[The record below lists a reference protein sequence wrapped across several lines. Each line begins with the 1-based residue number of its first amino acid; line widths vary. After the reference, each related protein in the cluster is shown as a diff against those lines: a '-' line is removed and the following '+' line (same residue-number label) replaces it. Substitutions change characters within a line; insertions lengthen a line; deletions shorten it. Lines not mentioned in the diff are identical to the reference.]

1 MFIYMCIWNP
11 KYYSISID
19 KSVRANPC
27 KVLQIVDLHRFE
39 GARFSIFEVIALGTF
54 HWLALTND
62 MAQQR
67 ILEVFLLLRREAES
81 C

>member
-1 MFIYMCIWNP
+1 MCIFSI
-11 KYYSISID
+11 KTITISID
-19 KSVRANPC
+19 KSIRANLC

-39 GARFSIFEVIALGTF
+39 GARFSIFEVVDLGTF
-54 HWLALTND
+54 HWPALTND

-67 ILEVFLLLRREAES
+67 IFEVLPLLRREAES

>member
-19 KSVRANPC
+19 KSIRTNPC
-27 KVLQIVDLHRFE
+27 KVLQIVGLHRFGGE
-39 GARFSIFEVIALGTF
+39 RFKIFEVVDLGTF

-67 ILEVFLLLRREAES
+67 IFEVFLLLRREVES